1 MNEDA
6 VLTTEPVDAAQL
18 AWVDAFVDRF
28 VEIATGKVE
37 PPITEDELR
46 LFARIAGNG
55 GYDVF
60 KNDPP
65 ADCADAEWEE
75 WLEASR

>member
-1 MNEDA
+1 MNETA
-6 VLTTEPVDAAQL
+6 VLNAAPIDTVQK

-28 VEIATGKVE
+28 VELATGKVE

-55 GYDVF
+55 SYDVF

-65 ADCADAEWEE
+65 DECAQGEWEE